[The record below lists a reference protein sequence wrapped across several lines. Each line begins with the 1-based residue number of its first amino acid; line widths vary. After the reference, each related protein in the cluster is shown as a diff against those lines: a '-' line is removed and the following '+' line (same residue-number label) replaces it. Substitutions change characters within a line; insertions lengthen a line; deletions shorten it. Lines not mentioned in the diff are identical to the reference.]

1 MIRFWAVVLFCFSWL
16 HASSQTKVISSEL
29 MDSILVIETDI
40 GKYHISSYGHGII
53 EVSFSEH
60 GKEFSEESHAVI
72 ARRIPLK
79 FVEESK
85 KHLKIK
91 SGEQKIVIHKSPF
104 KLYFE
109 LENGTAFLN
118 QNAISNTKIDSDSI
132 QIAFDI
138 SKDEVLYGGGARA
151 LGMNR
156 RGNNLELYNKA
167 HYGYEERSELMNYTL
182 PIFLSSKKYLVHVD
196 NPTKGVL
203 DLAASDSA
211 QVRFDLIAGNYRY
224 HVITGQNWDAILYNY
239 TFLTGRQP
247 LPPLFTFGNFASR
260 FGYRSANQVNDV
272 VRRFKENKIPLDAVI
287 LDLYWFGDS
296 IKGTMGNL
304 DFHLDSFPEPTAF
317 LQNLRTQ
324 NIRPI
329 LITEPFILT
338 SSNRWGESV
347 QADILSK
354 DSSGNIYT
362 YDFYFGNTGLIDVFN
377 PKARSWF
384 WNIYKDLKKK
394 GVDGFWGDL
403 GEPEV
408 HPSEIVHF
416 GGEKA
421 DEVHNI
427 FGHEWA
433 KLIYEGYKTDFP
445 EERLFNLMRSGA
457 AGSQRFGLIPWSGDV
472 NRTWGGLRSQV
483 EIALQMNMQGLAYM
497 HSDLGGFAGDY
508 DDNELYTR
516 WLQYGVFQ
524 PVFRPHAQEE
534 VPSEPVFKDKETM
547 KLAKQA
553 IDLRYALLPYNYSL
567 AYRNTY
573 FGEPLMR
580 PLFFDFPEDSVAQT
594 TTISYLWGKSFLIT
608 PILHKEIESQEVII
622 PPKSVWIDYY
632 TNERYENIS
641 EKSAVIL
648 KETNESSIP
657 TLVRAGS
664 IIPEVSPITN
674 TAQYSPDKLI
684 WKLYLDESVT
694 QNEFTVY
701 FDNDKRNLS
710 SAFVSD
716 EYKLSYERNDN
727 GLFVKVYKNGILHQ
741 EFYDNNVILDEDN
754 RNITV
759 VISNVD

>member
-1 MIRFWAVVLFCFSWL
+1 MLRFWAVVLFCFNWL
-16 HASSQTKVISSEL
+16 LASSQTKVISSEL
-29 MDSILVIETDI
+29 MDSILIIETDI
-40 GKYHISSYGHGII
+40 GKYHISSYGHGVI

-60 GKEFSEESHAVI
+60 GKEFYGESHAVI

-85 KHLKIK
+85 KHLTIK

-109 LENGTAFLN
+109 LEDGTALLN
-118 QNAISNTKIDSDSI
+118 QNAISKTKIDSDSI
-132 QIAFDI
+132 QITFDI
-138 SKDEVLYGGGARA
+138 SMDEVLYGGGARA

-156 RGNNLELYNKA
+156 RGNKLELYNKA

-203 DLAASDSA
+203 DLAASDST

-304 DFHLDSFPEPTAF
+304 DFHLDSFPEPKEF

-377 PKARSWF
+377 PKARKWF

-394 GVDGFWGDL
+394 GVDGVWGDL

-416 GGEKA
+416 GGKKA

-516 WLQYGVFQ
+516 WFQYGVFQ

-534 VPSEPVFKDKETM
+534 VPSEPVFKDKGTM
-547 KLAKQA
+547 ELAKQA

-580 PLFFDFPEDSVAQT
+580 PLFFDFPEDSLAQT
-594 TTISYLWGKSFLIT
+594 TTTSYMWGKSFLIT
-608 PILHKEIESQEVII
+608 PILHKEIESQEVIL

-641 EKSAVIL
+641 EKSNVIF

-701 FDNDKRNLS
+701 FDNDQCNHS
-710 SAFVSD
+710 STFVSN
-716 EYKLSYERNDN
+716 EYKLSYEQNDN
-727 GLFVKVYKNGILHQ
+727 GLFVKVYKNGVLHQ
-741 EFYDNNVILDEDN
+741 EFYDNNVILDEEN
-754 RNITV
+754 KNITV
-759 VISNVD
+759 VISNVE